1 MALTNATR
9 VAPGP
14 RNALTDVAGLL
25 VGNAEDAAV
34 RTGTTVVL
42 SDAGT
47 RPVGAVS
54 VYGGGPGTRETDAL
68 QPGKLVDRVDA
79 VVLSGG
85 SAYGLDAAGAV
96 HAWLGARNRGFDTGV
111 ARVPIVPAAIL
122 FDLANGGDKAW
133 GEDPPY
139 RRLGRAA
146 VEAASEHVP
155 LGKVGAGMGARAGG
169 LEGGLGTA
177 SAVDPE
183 TGATVAALVAVNSF
197 GDAVLPDG
205 RFYAAPYEQGDEF
218 GGLGPSGARA
228 MTEPAFPK
236 IAGGRPPA
244 DRENTTIAVIATDA
258 ALDRLTLHQVTVM
271 AQAGLARAVR
281 PVFTPFD
288 GDTVFGLATGHGPS
302 VDTLG
307 QARIGAL
314 AADCLCRAVARGVF
328 AAESLGDFPSWRQR
342 FGGRAAAE

>member
-1 MALTNATR
+1 MSALSI
-9 VAPGP
+9 VAPGT
-14 RNALTDVAGLL
+14 RNALTDVDGLI

-34 RTGTTVVL
+34 RTGVTVVL
-42 SDAGT
+42 SDGRT

-68 QPGKLVDRVDA
+68 APGKLVERIDA

-85 SAYGLDAAGAV
+85 SAFGLDAAGAV
-96 HAWLGARNRGFDTGV
+96 HNWLGAKGRGFDAGA
-111 ARVPIVPAAIL
+111 ARVPIVPSAIL
-122 FDLANGGDKAW
+122 YDLANGGDKDW
-133 GEDPPY
+133 GEEPPY

-146 VEAASEHVP
+146 AEIAGAHVAI
-155 LGKVGAGMGARAGG
+155 GKVGAGMGARAGS

-177 SAVDPE
+177 SAVDPD

-205 RFYAAPYEQGDEF
+205 RFYAGPYEHGDEF
-218 GGLGPSGARA
+218 GGLGPSGAQA
-228 MTEPAFPK
+228 VVEPVFPK
-236 IAGGRPPA
+236 IAGRAPG

-258 ALDRLTLHQVTVM
+258 QLDRLTLHQVTVM
-271 AQAGLARAVR
+271 AQAGLARALR

-288 GDTVFGLATGHGPS
+288 GDTVFGLATGLGPS

-314 AADCLCRAVARGVF
+314 AADCLCRAIARGVF
-328 AAESLGDFPSWRQR
+328 AADSLGDYPSWSAR